1 MQSLASRMPKRKRC
15 KVCGDLI
22 TLVSIHGAV
31 VWRHSNRNLKRI
43 CDNRKAKAAE
53 KTSD

>member
-1 MQSLASRMPKRKRC
+1 MQSLASKMPKRKRC

-31 VWRHSNRNLKRI
+31 CWRHSNRNLKKI
-43 CDNRKAKAAE
+43 CDNRKAK
-53 KTSD
+53 SGN